1 MLNFIFKEK
10 TENYKKY
17 IKKVE
22 NDVYSRE
29 SDSNE
34 IIILTN
40 SVNEINVSFSFNLFY
55 LYTYYYYL
63 TKYNMLVSFH

>member
-1 MLNFIFKEK
+1 MLNFSFKEK
-10 TENYKKY
+10 TEKYKKY

-34 IIILTN
+34 IIILN
-40 SVNEINVSFSFNLFY
+40 YGVNEINVSFSFIPM
-55 LYTYYYYL
+55 TI
-63 TKYNMLVSFH
+63 

>member
-1 MLNFIFKEK
+1 MLNFSFKEK

-34 IIILTN
+34 IIILN
-40 SVNEINVSFSFNLFY
+40 YGVNEINVSFSFIPM
-55 LYTYYYYL
+55 TI
-63 TKYNMLVSFH
+63 